1 MRTHVLPFF
10 ARSTRA
16 CERTYSRRDRLT
28 RRVRDEHRDE
38 LIDIAVVRT
47 TTRRSIVLHLCGTRR
62 AQGGHNIIKR
72 SDAETARDNQSL
84 FSGCWPQERAPR
96 FAAKSSEYGRDERDR
111 SPPSIVRGDD
121 DERRSVRG
129 DHGDHNNQPIFGG
142 WRATSRA
149 RRSKASLIFS
159 RISTRSGK

>member
-1 MRTHVLPFF
+1 VRTHVLPFF

-84 FSGCWPQERAPR
+84 FSGCWPRERAPR
-96 FAAKSSEYGRDERDR
+96 FAVKSSEYGRDERDR